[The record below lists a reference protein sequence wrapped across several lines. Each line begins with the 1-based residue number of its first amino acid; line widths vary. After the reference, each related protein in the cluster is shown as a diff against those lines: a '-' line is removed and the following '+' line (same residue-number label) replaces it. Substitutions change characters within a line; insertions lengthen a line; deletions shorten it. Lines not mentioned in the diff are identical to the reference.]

1 MLHLVTSKNPIHH
14 ADKGLED
21 IEGLFTDL
29 TSTCVT
35 IRLKLNN
42 SLRNVIIIYIITF
55 INSAACVIFGCS
67 NIKADK

>member
-1 MLHLVTSKNPIHH
+1 MQIRDSKISKAYLQTWPQKH
-14 ADKGLED
+14 
-21 IEGLFTDL
+21 
-29 TSTCVT
+29 T